1 MTGLIVHAGGEKV
14 TRDQLSTVATPEA
27 THTWQP
33 VAHESVVRMVE
44 QSITSGGL
52 SIRDSSFALARNGA
66 RMFGVIT
73 LAGDTT
79 DYATVIGV
87 RNSHD
92 QSFPVSFCLGSSV
105 FVCDNL
111 AFSSEVVVKTKHSRL
126 VLDRLPRLVNEG
138 VAKLIDQR
146 GHQAKRIEAYKKA
159 EIKGLSH
166 LHDLTLR
173 SYRAGAI
180 PARAISEVL
189 NEYDSPRHPEFQ
201 EPTLWNFFNCVT
213 EVLKE
218 YGDLPR
224 RTQRLHGVAD
234 SEVGGLLLAV

>member
-1 MTGLIVHAGGEKV
+1 MTGMILHSGGEIV
-14 TRDQLSTVATPEA
+14 DRNQIEDVSTPSATK
-27 THTWQP
+27 TWQP
-33 VAHESVVRMVE
+33 VPHKTVIELVE
-44 QSITSGGL
+44 KSLEGSGLPIT
-52 SIRDSSFALARNGA
+52 DSSFALAKNGN

-73 LAGDTT
+73 LAGGT

-92 QSFPVSFCLGSSV
+92 KSFPVSFCLGSRV

-111 AFSSEVVVKTKHSRL
+111 AFSAEVTVKTMHTRL
-126 VLDRLPRLVNEG
+126 VFDRLPGTINDG
-138 VAKLIDQR
+138 IAKLVAAR
-146 GHQAKRIEAYKKA
+146 GRQSARIEAYKNTA
-159 EIKGLSH
+159 VNGLPH
-166 LHDLTLR
+166 LHDLVIR

-180 PARAISEVL
+180 PARAIPDVIA
-189 NEYDSPRHPEFQ
+189 EYDAPRHPEFCDQ
-201 EPTLWNFFNCVT
+201 NLWSYFNCVT

-234 SEVGGLLLAV
+234 SACGGLLLAV

>member
-1 MTGLIVHAGGEKV
+1 MTGLIVHAGGEV
-14 TRDQLSTVATPEA
+14 VSRDQIDMIATPDG
-27 THTWQP
+27 THTWTP
-33 VAHESVVRMVE
+33 VPHADVIRLVE
-44 QSITSGGL
+44 QSITTSGL
-52 SIRDSSFALARNGA
+52 TISDSSFALARNGA

-73 LAGDTT
+73 LAGGT

-92 QSFPVSFCLGSSV
+92 QSFPVSFCLGSNV

-126 VLDRLPRLVNEG
+126 VMDRLPRLVNEG
-138 VAKLIDQR
+138 VAKLIDKR
-146 GHQAKRIEAYKKA
+146 GHQEKRIACYKTT
-159 EIKGLSH
+159 EVTGLPH
-166 LHDLTLR
+166 LHDLVLR

-189 NEYDSPRHPEFQ
+189 NEYDSPRHPEWK
-201 EPTLWNFFNCVT
+201 EPTLWSYFNCVT

-234 SEVGGLLLAV
+234 AECGALLLSV

>member
-1 MTGLIVHAGGEKV
+1 MTGLIVHAGGKV
-14 TRDQLSTVATPEA
+14 VDRNEIDNVPVPHA
-27 THTWQP
+27 THTWTP
-33 VAHESVVRMVE
+33 VAHGDVVRMVE
-44 QSITSGGL
+44 QSLTTTGMEVTN
-52 SIRDSSFALARNGA
+52 SSFALAAGGA

-73 LAGDTT
+73 LAGGT

-92 QSFPVSFCLGSSV
+92 KSFPVSFCLGSRV

-111 AFSSEVVVKTKHSRL
+111 AFSAEVVVKTKHSRL

-138 VAKLIDQR
+138 VARLVDQR
-146 GHQAKRIEAYKKA
+146 GHQHKRIEAYKQV
-159 EIKGLSH
+159 EVKGLAH

-180 PARAISEVL
+180 PARAIADVL

-201 EPTLWNFFNCVT
+201 EPTLWSFFNSVT

-234 SEVGGLLLAV
+234 AECGGMLLAV

>member
-1 MTGLIVHAGGEKV
+1 MTGLIVHAGGQV
-14 TRDQLSTVATPEA
+14 VDRNQIDDAPTPVG
-27 THTWQP
+27 THTWTP
-33 VAHESVVRMVE
+33 VPHGDVVRMVE
-44 QSITSGGL
+44 QSIVTSGL
-52 SIRDSSFALARNGA
+52 EITDSNFALSAGGA

-73 LAGDTT
+73 LAGGT
-79 DYATVIGV
+79 DYATIVGV

-92 QSFPVSFCLGSSV
+92 RSFPVGLCLGSRT
-105 FVCDNL
+105 FVCDNT
-111 AFSSEVVVKTKHSRL
+111 AFSSEVVVTTKHSRL

-138 VAKLIDQR
+138 VARLIDQR
-146 GHQAKRIEAYKKA
+146 GHQHKRIEAYKQV
-159 EIKGLSH
+159 EVKGLAH

-180 PARAISEVL
+180 PARAIADVL

-201 EPTLWNFFNCVT
+201 EPTLWSFFNSVT
-213 EVLKE
+213 EVLKQ

-234 SEVGGLLLAV
+234 AECGAMLLAV